1 VSKYT
6 NSSIANVITMMTLAR
21 AQMDMRSS
29 HKSHTL
35 SRQAVGL
42 DSSVRSCTGVIAKHL
57 KALPS
62 LRFLQLVSILLL

>member
-6 NSSIANVITMMTLAR
+6 NSSIANVITMMTLTR
-21 AQMDMRSS
+21 AQVDMRSS

-35 SRQAVGL
+35 SRQAVGY
-42 DSSVRSCTGVIAKHL
+42 SSVRSCTGVIAKHL